1 MGVMGQLTIKADDGD
16 VQIERYE
23 VTDSTAGAAA
33 TFQSTGLTFF
43 VCRKPGHIVDNAL
56 GTISTA
62 TYIKYFV
69 NGKDTG
75 VTQLGAA
82 ILPSINNR
90 MPATFPIAGGASVQI
105 RSY

>member
-1 MGVMGQLTIKADDGD
+1 MTIYGQLTIKADDGD
-16 VQIERYE
+16 VQIERFE

-43 VCRKPGHIVDNAL
+43 VCRKPGHIVDVMIPTL
-56 GTISTA
+56 STA

-75 VTQLGAA
+75 VTQLGAG
-82 ILPSINNR
+82 IVPTVNNR
-90 MPATFPIAGGASVQI
+90 MPTTFPIAGGASVQI